1 MTLQLGLVFLV
12 LLAAFAHAAWNA
24 LIKASGDSF
33 LTFAIL
39 RAVAF
44 VGGVT
49 GAALLPLPDPA
60 AWPYLAA
67 TTVVHN
73 IYYLLLLYSYR
84 HGDLSL
90 VYPIARGTAPMLV
103 VAAAVP
109 FAGEIPGA
117 GGMFGI
123 VLVTGGILALAFARG
138 VPKGADFRAVALALA
153 TAVSTTAYTVIDGL
167 GARASGDAIAY
178 AAWLFVFESLPFVVY
193 ALGWRWADFAVHV
206 RRQWHRGLAGG
217 LLMMLTYGVVIY
229 AFTQGAL
236 AYVSALRETSVLF
249 GAIIG
254 AVLLKES
261 FGPRRIAAA
270 GAIVA
275 GILLMQLGG

>member
-1 MTLQLGLVFLV
+1 MTLQLGLVLLV

-33 LTFAIL
+33 LTFAML
-39 RAVAF
+39 RVVAF
-44 VGGVT
+44 VGGVV
-49 GAALLPLPDPA
+49 GVALLPPPDAA

-67 TTVVHN
+67 TAVVHN

-84 HGDLSL
+84 YGDLSL
-90 VYPIARGTAPMLV
+90 IYPIARGTAPMLV
-103 VAAAVP
+103 VAAAIP
-109 FAGEIPGA
+109 FAGEVPGA
-117 GGMFGI
+117 FGAFGI
-123 VLVTGGILALAFARG
+123 ALVTAGILALAFGRG
-138 VPKGADFRAVALALA
+138 IPKGADARAVGLALA
-153 TAVSTTAYTVIDGL
+153 TALSVVSYTLIDGL

-178 AAWLFVFESLPFVVY
+178 AAWLFVFESLPFVTY

-206 RRQWHRGLAGG
+206 RRQWRRGLAGG

-249 GAIIG
+249 AAIIG
-254 AVLLKES
+254 AVMLKES

-275 GILLMQLGG
+275 GIALLQFGE

>member
-1 MTLQLGLVFLV
+1 MSLQFGLAVLV
-12 LLAAFAHAAWNA
+12 LFAAFAHAAWNA

-33 LTFAIL
+33 LTFAML

-49 GAALLPLPDPA
+49 GAILLPLPDAA

-73 IYYLLLLYSYR
+73 IYYVLLLYSYR
-84 HGDLSL
+84 YGDLSL

-103 VAAAVP
+103 VAAAIP
-109 FAGEIPGA
+109 FAGEVPGL
-117 GGMFGI
+117 GGAFGI
-123 VLVTGGILALAFARG
+123 ALVTAGILALALARG
-138 VPKGADFRAVALALA
+138 IPKGADGRAIALALA
-153 TAVSTTAYTVIDGL
+153 TAASVVSYTLIDGL
-167 GARASGDAIAY
+167 GARASGDAVAY
-178 AAWLFVFESLPFVVY
+178 AAWLFVFESIPFVVY
-193 ALGWRWADFAVHV
+193 ALGRRWADFIPHV
-206 RRQWHRGLAGG
+206 RRQWARGLAGG
-217 LLMMLTYGVVIY
+217 LLMMLTYGIVIY

-249 GAIIG
+249 AAIIG

-270 GAIVA
+270 AAIVA
-275 GILLMQLGG
+275 GILLMQIGG

>member
-1 MTLQLGLVFLV
+1 MTLQFGLVFLV

-24 LIKASGDSF
+24 LIKASGDLF
-33 LTFAIL
+33 LTFAML

-44 VGGVT
+44 VGGTT
-49 GAALLPLPDPA
+49 GAWLLPLPIA
-60 AWPYLAA
+60 SAWPYLVASAA
-67 TTVVHN
+67 VHN
-73 IYYLLLLYSYR
+73 IYYLLLLTSYR

-117 GGMFGI
+117 GGAFGI
-123 VLVTGGILALAFARG
+123 ALVTAGILALALARG
-138 VPKGADFRAVALALA
+138 VPKGADVRAIALALA
-153 TAVSTTAYTVIDGL
+153 TAVSVVSYTLVDGL
-167 GARASGDAIAY
+167 GARASGDAVAY
-178 AAWLFVFESLPFVVY
+178 AAWLFVFESLPFMIY
-193 ALGWRWADFAVHV
+193 ALGWRRADFAVHV

-217 LLMMLTYGVVIY
+217 LLMMLTYGIVIY

-249 GAIIG
+249 AAIIG

-275 GILLMQLGG
+275 GILLMQLAG

>member
-1 MTLQLGLVFLV
+1 LSLQFGLAVLV
-12 LLAAFAHAAWNA
+12 LFAAFAHAAWNA
-24 LIKASGDSF
+24 LIKSSGDSF
-33 LTFAIL
+33 LTFSML

-49 GAALLPLPDPA
+49 GAALLPLPDAA

-67 TTVVHN
+67 TAVVHN

-90 VYPIARGTAPMLV
+90 VYPIARGAAPMLV

-109 FAGEIPGA
+109 FADEVPGL
-117 GGMFGI
+117 GGALGI
-123 VLVTGGILALAFARG
+123 ALVTLGILALAFARG
-138 VPKGADFRAVALALA
+138 IPKGADGRAIALALA
-153 TAVSTTAYTVIDGL
+153 TALSVVAYTLIDGL

-178 AAWLFVFESLPFVVY
+178 AAWLFLFESVPFVVY
-193 ALGWRWADFAVHV
+193 ALGWRWADFVPHAK
-206 RRQWHRGLAGG
+206 REWPRGLAGG
-217 LLMMLTYGVVIY
+217 LLMMLTYGIVIY
-229 AFTQGAL
+229 AFTHGAL

-249 GAIIG
+249 AAIIG
-254 AVLLKES
+254 TFLLKES

-275 GILLMQLGG
+275 GILLMQIGG